1 MNALQEQLGITAKQ
15 KIFTKTIKKP
25 KYYNKVKDN
34 VLLKEDF
41 NFMADLLFLPQTKQG
56 FKYLFV
62 IVDLA
67 TDEFDMEPMKNKT
80 PSDIV
85 KAVYEINKRP
95 YIRLYYDEAQ
105 SLRTDSGTEF
115 RGAFSKWLYN
125 HSILHRIAQPNR
137 HIQLSNVE
145 RLNGVLGKLF
155 NGYMNSKEEE
165 TGKTYKEWTDKVD
178 FIRTKLNEI
187 RKKKLPDNIFTYIY
201 PTWNA
206 EKIVKIK
213 KNKKVEYE
221 LIKPKYKVGDLV
233 YVALETPENALG
245 QKMKGLFRNGDYRLT
260 KEPHKITKVLYYHG
274 PPYYRYLVNTFNGV
288 SYQEAELK
296 PATEEAEETFKVKK
310 IIGKKTIKKV
320 LYYKVWWK
328 GYSKKEATFEPAQNL
343 INDGLQEYID
353 AYEIQEGQ

>member
-15 KIFTKTIKKP
+15 KTFTKTIQKP
-25 KYYNKVKDN
+25 KYYNRVKDN
-34 VLLKEDF
+34 VLLKENF
-41 NFMADLLFLPQTKQG
+41 NFMADLLFLPTTKKG

-67 TDEFDMEPMKNKT
+67 TDEFDMEPMTNKT

-85 KAVYEINKRP
+85 KAVYEINKRSF
-95 YIRLYYDEAQ
+95 IKLYYDNGQ

-137 HIQLSNVE
+137 HIQLANVE
-145 RLNGVLGKLF
+145 RLNGILGKLL

-165 TGKTYKEWTDKVD
+165 TGKTYKEWTDRIN
-178 FIRTKLNEI
+178 FIRTKLNEV
-187 RKKKLPDNIFTYIY
+187 RKKKLPDNIFTHLY

-206 EKIVKIK
+206 EKMVEIK
-213 KNKKVEYE
+213 KNKKVVYE
-221 LIKPKYKVGDLV
+221 LIKNKYKVGDLV

-245 QKMKGLFRNGDYRLT
+245 QKQKGLFRNGDYRLT
-260 KEPHKITKVLYYHG
+260 KEPHKILKVLYYHG
-274 PPYYRYLVNTFNGV
+274 PPYYRYIVNGFDGV
-288 SYQEAELK
+288 SYQSDELR
-296 PATEEAEETFKVKK
+296 PAIGETDEKFKVKK

-328 GYSKKEATFEPAQNL
+328 GYPKKEATFEPAQNL
-343 INDGLQEYID
+343 IEDGLQAYID
-353 AYEIQEGQ
+353 EFNSHQD